1 MGLLAW
7 SLCIGAQQRVKGLVV
22 DAQGEPLAGIVVK
35 ALAGGEDRLMG
46 YAVSDGEG
54 RYEISLAADH
64 EATRITLSGM
74 GFRQVERKL
83 GRGTTDLGRIT
94 REEAELELR
103 EVTVKAPPVRTTGD
117 TITYNVAQLKDKSD
131 RTIEDV
137 IKKIPGVEVD
147 QQGRIKY
154 QGEDINKFYIEGL
167 DMLGGRYTL
176 ASQNISPDD
185 IASISVYE
193 NHQPKRVLQGLEYS
207 KQAALNL
214 KMKRSSMLR
223 PIVTATVGAGYGDE
237 VLGLAEATGLFVA
250 PGKQYLLTA
259 NASASYRNPLRGN
272 NFMLSAQYQ
281 YGRSNRTSGS
291 DVSPSATETLWS
303 NTKSSTGTWL
313 VNLSATK
320 NLLGYATVLTASANL
335 ATLSTQSIRQGAAYR
350 LSNNTLTLRGN
361 SHTTLLNRR
370 LIIDADL
377 FYTLSAQKIEIDT
390 EGNLRNEITPSL
402 RLTASPVDDWEI
414 YARANM
420 GYIENDRGRYDDN
433 IYLDAGVRYTHKRFE
448 AELSG
453 KNLTNRRDYTV
464 RRYAVLDR
472 FTYHYSLRPVEVLL
486 SFRFKI

>member
-35 ALAGGEDRLMG
+35 ALAGEDRLMG
-46 YAVSDGEG
+46 YAVSDSEG
-54 RYEISLAADH
+54 RYEISLAADR

-94 REEAELELR
+94 MEEAELELR

-214 KMKRSSMLR
+214 KMKR
-223 PIVTATVGAGYGDE
+223 PACC
-237 VLGLAEATGLFVA
+237 A
-250 PGKQYLLTA
+250 P
-259 NASASYRNPLRGN
+259 S
-272 NFMLSAQYQ
+272 
-281 YGRSNRTSGS
+281 
-291 DVSPSATETLWS
+291 
-303 NTKSSTGTWL
+303 
-313 VNLSATK
+313 
-320 NLLGYATVLTASANL
+320 
-335 ATLSTQSIRQGAAYR
+335 
-350 LSNNTLTLRGN
+350 
-361 SHTTLLNRR
+361 
-370 LIIDADL
+370 
-377 FYTLSAQKIEIDT
+377 
-390 EGNLRNEITPSL
+390 
-402 RLTASPVDDWEI
+402 
-414 YARANM
+414 
-420 GYIENDRGRYDDN
+420 
-433 IYLDAGVRYTHKRFE
+433 
-448 AELSG
+448 
-453 KNLTNRRDYTV
+453 
-464 RRYAVLDR
+464 
-472 FTYHYSLRPVEVLL
+472 
-486 SFRFKI
+486 